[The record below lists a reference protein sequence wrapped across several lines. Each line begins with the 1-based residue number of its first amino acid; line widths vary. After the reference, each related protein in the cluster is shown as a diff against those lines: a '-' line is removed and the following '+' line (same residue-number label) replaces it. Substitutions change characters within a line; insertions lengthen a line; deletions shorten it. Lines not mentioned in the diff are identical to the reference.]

1 MMITAIMLGCRA
13 DEDIQTFDFSGDW
26 KVSSFVDLK
35 TSEIIIK
42 TEENTWNQLNNADNI
57 IRFEKTDAT
66 KGVVSGINVTN
77 SFYGVYTTDAKKKIS
92 ITNVAWTKI
101 NEPEWGKLF
110 HSITDA
116 EAYEIK
122 NSMLTIYYSDGTK
135 CIRFERVDNK

>member
-1 MMITAIMLGCRA
+1 MRTSLQNIYLLMMITAIMLGCRA

-77 SFYGVYTTDAKKKIS
+77 SFYGVYTTGCIVTLCNHVHFCHCCLNGVSFANHVAECPIPAKVR
-92 ITNVAWTKI
+92 VAGYQ
-101 NEPEWGKLF
+101 EV
-110 HSITDA
+110 A
-116 EAYEIK
+116 
-122 NSMLTIYYSDGTK
+122 
-135 CIRFERVDNK
+135 